1 MNCKLRHPYG
11 QSLLD
16 ASPRSPNTW
25 LWQVG
30 SCIRRLLSKGG
41 SEGPCLGEVPRH
53 KKKNKKIRYAKVLN

>member
-53 KKKNKKIRYAKVLN
+53 KKK